1 VPIAAP
7 WLGVDF
13 SLVIAAV
20 EFLKDD
26 GGTRTELEL
35 TLPGA
40 FMASAQ
46 EMDQAAKPASGDAKD
61 TKQAWDAGS
70 AG

>member
-1 VPIAAP
+1 V
-7 WLGVDF
+7 
-13 SLVIAAV
+13 
-20 EFLKDD
+20 KDD

-40 FMASAQ
+40 FMASAA

-61 TKQAWDAGS
+61 TKAAWDAGAQ
-70 AG
+70 AGPGT